1 MLLIADGEL
10 AISRKHN
17 VALFLLEGVLD
28 HLREDM
34 PVAQKQVAIIFE
46 WAELELVLEEQRVL
60 VILIKYADYQLFVF
74 AKQFHLDTNWLFIY
88 LVLTIFCLH

>member
-46 WAELELVLEEQRVL
+46 
-60 VILIKYADYQLFVF
+60 
-74 AKQFHLDTNWLFIY
+74 
-88 LVLTIFCLH
+88 